1 MAIREILELGHPL
14 LGEACQRVADPRGAG
29 RIVTDLRDTLA
40 AFRAR
45 HGFGRGIAAPQIGCR
60 ERVIYVDVP
69 GELTGALIN
78 PRIDHESA
86 ERFELWDDCFSFPNL
101 MVRVSRAVE
110 VRLHYQDENGA
121 ARALGARGAF
131 SELLQHEIDPLDGVL
146 AVERAVHPG
155 AFATRA
161 EWERRYR

>member
-1 MAIREILELGHPL
+1 MAVREILELGHPL

-29 RIVTDLRDTLA
+29 RIVSDLGDTLR

-60 ERVIYVDVP
+60 ERVIFVDVP
-69 GELTGALIN
+69 GELTGGLIN

-86 ERFELWDDCFSFPNL
+86 ERFELWDDCFSFPGL
-101 MVRVSRAVE
+101 MVRVARAVE
-110 VRLHYQDENGA
+110 VRLHYQDESGA
-121 ARALGARGAF
+121 ARALSARGALA
-131 SELLQHEIDPLDGVL
+131 ELLQHEIDHLDGVL
-146 AVERAVHPG
+146 AVARAVGP
-155 AFATRA
+155 ASFATRA